1 MTPTLAPPATT
12 ELVSV
17 DPDGTEIRRCVTCL
31 ALELH
36 RARTEHRSPD
46 NRRAEYAGARPC
58 PRCAARRMVEES
70 Q

>member
-1 MTPTLAPPATT
+1 MELAKYQPSIFD
-12 ELVSV
+12 L
-17 DPDGTEIRRCVTCL
+17 GRRMTCL

-58 PRCAARRMVEES
+58 PRCAARRMVEDS
-70 Q
+70 L